1 MSSVPDNFNVEH
13 IEPPLAIEV
22 AGQRLTLFFNTE
34 TQIEAVLND
43 IRSAQSRVWLET
55 YIFLEDRI
63 GRLVAEA
70 LKERASAG
78 VEVRIHYDA
87 VGSLATPNSFF
98 RDLALAGA
106 KLHCFRSAWEALSRF
121 SFFKTYN
128 RRNHRKLLVIDDR
141 VAYFGGM
148 NIVDHASET
157 ATDSPKRS
165 HTAIGWRDVH
175 VRLEGRQQRH
185 VAESFELSWQ
195 RAQGQPSRPSAT
207 NLPLGVLLA
216 RDRQTSLPQPADS
229 LESSALATNNTPA
242 DNAPSKNKDE
252 WVRFFDSGPGPRSHR
267 AARVFTRL
275 MQAARFRLTFSMAY
289 FLPVGQV
296 RRTLFQSAQ
305 RGVRV
310 RVVLPS
316 FSDMPFI
323 QRATRY
329 FYDVLLRRRC
339 EVFERQQRM
348 LHSKVLIM
356 DDEYVVL
363 GSSNFDVRSLWINWE
378 FVVVIRS
385 RRLAALMTE
394 VVSREAQESVR
405 VTQSFWRNQSW
416 WQRLLDRIAW
426 SLRLWL

>member
-1 MSSVPDNFNVEH
+1 
-13 IEPPLAIEV
+13 
-22 AGQRLTLFFNTE
+22 
-34 TQIEAVLND
+34 
-43 IRSAQSRVWLET
+43 
-55 YIFLEDRI
+55 
-63 GRLVAEA
+63 
-70 LKERASAG
+70 
-78 VEVRIHYDA
+78 
-87 VGSLATPNSFF
+87 
-98 RDLALAGA
+98 
-106 KLHCFRSAWEALSRF
+106 

-128 RRNHRKLLVIDDR
+128 RRHHRKLLVIDDR

-175 VRLEGRQQRH
+175 VRLEGTQQRF

-195 RAQGQPSRPSAT
+195 RAQGQRSQGQASRSSAT
-207 NLPLGVLLA
+207 HLPLGLLLA
-216 RDRQTSLPQPADS
+216 RDRQTSLPPPAEC
-229 LESSALATNNTPA
+229 LASSTLATNNA
-242 DNAPSKNKDE
+242 AAENNDE
-252 WVRFFDSGPGPRSHR
+252 WIRFFDSGPGPRSQR

-275 MQAARFRLTFSMAY
+275 LQAARFRLTFSMAY

-296 RRTLFQSAQ
+296 RRALFQSAQ

-329 FYDVLLRRRC
+329 FYDVLLRRRF

-378 FVVVIRS
+378 FVVLIRS
-385 RRLAALMTE
+385 RHLAALMTE
-394 VVSREAQESVR
+394 VVNREARQSVR
-405 VTQSFWRNQSW
+405 VTKSFWRNQSW